1 MEARSTFYFWCFTYD
16 CTAQTSYKIAVILDI
31 LGGLSGFQFI
41 SIVRSSLFPIYERIV
56 YLLICVALL
65 YFCFLAVMIFINF
78 NKNLSSGTLHP
89 ETTEYLKKRM
99 FYVYY
104 YPVVAIIQIIF
115 ILIRYF
121 RAGGTSGF
129 LALFL
134 PVLIVAAIMIILGLY
149 AQLMLQR
156 TITEAN
162 DVLGGTKSDLKQNQ
176 VL

>member
-1 MEARSTFYFWCFTYD
+1 MEARSTFYFYCFTYD
-16 CTAQTSYKIAVILDI
+16 CSAQLAFKIAIILDI
-31 LGGLSGFQFI
+31 LGGLSGLQYIAIFANSFYGY
-41 SIVRSSLFPIYERIV
+41 VERGV
-56 YLLICVALL
+56 YLVLCVALL
-65 YFCFLAVMIFINF
+65 YFCFLAIMALASF

-104 YPVVAIIQIIF
+104 YPIAGILMMIFGVIRYLDNKAVGGVFAILGTIF
-115 ILIRYF
+115 FIALFIILI
-121 RAGGTSGF
+121 
-129 LALFL
+129 
-134 PVLIVAAIMIILGLY
+134 GLY
-149 AQLMLQR
+149 GQLMLQK

>member
-16 CTAQTSYKIAVILDI
+16 CTAQTSYKVAIILDI
-31 LGGLSGFQFI
+31 LGGLSGLQFI
-41 SIVRSSLFPIYERIV
+41 SIIISSLFPIYERIV
-56 YLLICVALL
+56 YLLFCLGLL
-65 YFCFLAVMIFINF
+65 FFCYLAVMVLVGF

-89 ETTEYLKKRM
+89 QTTEYLKKRM

-104 YPVVAIIQIIF
+104 YPISGVVSIIF
-115 ILIRYF
+115 ALIRYF
-121 RAGGTSGF
+121 TAGGTTGF
-129 LALFL
+129 LTIFL
-134 PVLIVAAIMIILGLY
+134 PILFIAAILIILGLY
-149 AQLMLQR
+149 AQLMLQK